1 MKSVKKGGSQ
11 GFYHVRN
18 KCNIKDHR
26 SQMIRN
32 RPTQADPPPM
42 KVSLEVVEGPHAGMR
57 FDFQNHDNFIVGR
70 SPQAHF
76 RLPQRDKTFSRFHF
90 MVEVNPPFC
99 RVIDMASRNGTF
111 LNGKPVGVASL
122 ANGDEI
128 RGGETRFRVGIDTE
142 GSDEFDLSSGKWER
156 IILPP
161 RSRPADEETLR
172 PSKGDQADVPS
183 SASAQV
189 EGEPEIRQIGK
200 YEIQCELGRGGMG
213 IVYKARHQSTGR
225 VDAVKTITP
234 AVAGSENVVG
244 RFLREVAILRRL
256 KHPNIVEF
264 REFGHDLGRL
274 YLAMEYVSGTN
285 ASSLRKRAGGRL
297 PQFLAVEIAC
307 QTLSALAYAH
317 DRGFI
322 HRDIKPRNLLVTR
335 RDGKVC
341 VKVADFGLA
350 RMYQDSPM
358 SGLSFTGE
366 IAGTSGYIP
375 PEQVT
380 NFRSTDPAADQYA
393 MGATLYHLLCGKKIH
408 DFPPNLAQQ
417 LLMILQ
423 EEPVPIQKRFAE
435 IPDDL
440 ARAVHKALQRNPED
454 RYPDVSAMLQA
465 LEPFRTPEKMPEAS
479 PEP

>member
-1 MKSVKKGGSQ
+1 
-11 GFYHVRN
+11 
-18 KCNIKDHR
+18 
-26 SQMIRN
+26 
-32 RPTQADPPPM
+32 M
-42 KVSLEVVEGPHAGMR
+42 KVSLEVVEGPHTGMR
-57 FDFQNHDNFIVGR
+57 FDFENHDNFIVGR

-76 RLPQRDKTFSRFHF
+76 RLPQSDKTFSRFHF

-111 LNGKPVGVASL
+111 LNGKPVSVASL
-122 ANGDEI
+122 ADGDEI
-128 RGGETRFRVGIDTE
+128 RGGETRFRVTIDLA
-142 GSDEFDLSSGKWER
+142 GSDEFGAISGKWER
-156 IILPP
+156 VFVPP
-161 RSRPADEETLR
+161 QREP
-172 PSKGDQADVPS
+172 
-183 SASAQV
+183 ASA
-189 EGEPEIRQIGK
+189 GEFTKPPGLDQTPAPGAEQSAQTPEIRQIGK
-200 YEIQCELGRGGMG
+200 YEVLSELGRGGMG
-213 IVYKARHQSTGR
+213 IVFKARHQVSGR
-225 VDAVKTITP
+225 IDAVKTITP
-234 AVAGSENVVG
+234 AVTGSETIVG

-264 REFGHDLGRL
+264 REFGHDQGKL

-307 QTLSALAYAH
+307 QTLDALAYAH

-335 RDGKVC
+335 REGKVC

-380 NFRSTDPAADQYA
+380 NFRATEPAADQYA
-393 MGATLYHLLCGKKIH
+393 MGATLYHMLCGKKIH
-408 DFPPNLAQQ
+408 DFPPNLARQ

-423 EEPVPIQKRFAE
+423 EEPVPIRQRHPAVPEALAE
-435 IPDDL
+435 V
-440 ARAVHKALQRNPED
+440 VHKALARKPED
-454 RYPDVSAMLQA
+454 RYSDVAAMRQA
-465 LEPFRTPEKMPEAS
+465 LERFRS
-479 PEP
+479 PESIPPAPPQPEPPTGSPLSL